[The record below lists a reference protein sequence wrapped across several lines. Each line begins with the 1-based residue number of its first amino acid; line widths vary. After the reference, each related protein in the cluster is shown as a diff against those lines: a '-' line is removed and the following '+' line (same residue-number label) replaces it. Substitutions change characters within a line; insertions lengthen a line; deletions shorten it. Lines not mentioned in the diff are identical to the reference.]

1 MKKTNYLLYA
11 GLAGAALFLFFR
23 SKASSKRGSI
33 EISPSEKISEDEFN
47 APIDESGA
55 GSGGGGGMLT
65 RASESITEAT
75 DAAQGVKDVFAS
87 TPEQK
92 AARAAKREA
101 RRAKAAQARAARKA
115 KRAGRRAKKPRRK
128 RARTSGLGDL
138 HYI

>member
-33 EISPSEKISEDEFN
+33 DVSPSEKITEDEFN
-47 APIDESGA
+47 APMDES
-55 GSGGGGGMLT
+55 GSGGGGLLSK
-65 RASESITEAT
+65 AKESINEAT
-75 DAAQGVKDVFAS
+75 EAAQGVKDVFDT

-92 AARAAKREA
+92 AARAAKKAA

-115 KRAGRRAKKPRRK
+115 KRAGRRTKKPRRK
-128 RARTSGLGDL
+128 RAKTSGLGDL

>member
-33 EISPSEKISEDEFN
+33 EISPSEKMSEDEFN
-47 APIDESGA
+47 APIDESG
-55 GSGGGGGMLT
+55 GSGGGMLT

-101 RRAKAAQARAARKA
+101 RRAKAAQARAARAA
-115 KRAGRRAKKPRRK
+115 KRAARKSKRKPRRK
-128 RARTSGLGDL
+128 KRATTSGLGDL